1 MPGAYYVRA
10 AVKMINVAV
19 RFQISVS
26 DRSIVIVH
34 GNEEEPTIQRATYIV
49 FGIRN
54 NGTPGGDLFSRVVA
68 NAYLVNRSVE
78 QGG

>member
-1 MPGAYYVRA
+1 MV
-10 AVKMINVAV
+10 NVAI

-26 DRSIVIVH
+26 DRVIVIVH
-34 GNEEEPTIQRATYIV
+34 GNEEDPAVQRATDV
-49 FGIRN
+49 VPGIRN
-54 NGTPGGDLFSRVVA
+54 SGTPSRDLYSRVVA